1 MFSVAGVHVCALCDV
16 GASHKMARRPL
27 CFADGDTTM
36 VDALGID
43 WNLVIVITAPWSIW
57 IYPAVFVHLYAARKL
72 DEAER
77 LEARKKNAT
86 VENV

>member
-1 MFSVAGVHVCALCDV
+1 MDLRAFCEVS
-16 GASHKMARRPL
+16 ASHKMARRPL